1 MESIWKHNLEMPQKK
16 ALPKSMQ
23 VNTLIIGAGMAGVL
37 TAYFLQKKGIE
48 VMVVEANN
56 IASGQTQNT
65 TAKITS
71 QHGILYD
78 KLIKKAGRKRAKF
91 YAMANE
97 EAIRLYKQIIE
108 EEKIDCDFEEKP
120 AYLYT
125 TSTEKIET
133 LNKEVDAAKSLGIDA
148 TFIEGN
154 KITELPFKVEGA
166 ACFEKQAQFH
176 PLKFIRHLAE
186 KLVIYE
192 NTKVLSVNAHIV
204 TTNKGKIQA
213 ENIVFATHYP
223 ITNVPGFYFLRQH
236 QERSYVAALKE
247 VNELNG
253 MYYGIDEGGLSF
265 RSRGDTL
272 LLGGGNHRTGKCM
285 SDSIGN
291 NDSIIGYSYL
301 RRMASKYYPD
311 QEEITVWSAQDCMP
325 HDEMPFIGKYSAFRP
340 YWYVA
345 TGFKKWGMTF
355 SMVSA
360 MILSSRI
367 CEEKSMYEKTFS
379 PQRFLVRAGI
389 KNFFIDLLESI
400 KGLSKGLF
408 SKKEK
413 RCSHMGCRLN
423 WNNEEDSFDCPCH
436 GSRYS
441 KEGNLLD
448 NPAQIDLI
456 EKE

>member
-1 MESIWKHNLEMPQKK
+1 MESIWKHNLEMPQKNE
-16 ALPKSMQ
+16 LPKNMQ
-23 VNTLIIGAGMAGVL
+23 VNTLVIGAGMAGVL

-48 VMVVEANN
+48 VMVVEAKSV
-56 IASGQTQNT
+56 ASGQTQNT

-71 QHGILYD
+71 QHDIFYD
-78 KLIKKAGRKRAKF
+78 KFIKKAGRKRAKF

-97 EAIRLYKQIIE
+97 EAIRLYQKIIE
-108 EEKIDCDFEEKP
+108 EEKIDCDFEEKS

-125 TSTEKIET
+125 TDASQIET
-133 LNKEVDAAKSLGIDA
+133 LKNEARAAKSLGIDA
-148 TFIEGN
+148 TFINGD
-154 KITELPFKVEGA
+154 KITELPFRVEGA
-166 ACFEKQAQFH
+166 VCFEKQAQLH

-186 KLVIYE
+186 TLTMYE
-192 NTKVLSVNAHIV
+192 NTKVLSVNGHMV
-204 TTNKGKIQA
+204 TTDKGKIQA

-236 QERSYVAALKE
+236 QERSYVVALKG
-247 VNELNG
+247 VKELNG

-272 LLGGGNHRTGKCM
+272 LLGGGAHRTGICM
-285 SDSIGN
+285 CKNGKVIRSK
-291 NDSIIGYSYL
+291 IGYTYL
-301 RRMASKYYPD
+301 KEMAQKYYKD
-311 QEEITVWSAQDCMP
+311 HEEIAVWSAQDCMP
-325 HDEMPFIGKYSAFRP
+325 HDEMSFIGKYSIFRP

-345 TGFKKWGMTF
+345 TGFKKWGMTS

-360 MILSSRI
+360 MILSSKI

-379 PQRFLVRAGI
+379 PQRFLFRAGI
-389 KNFFIDLLESI
+389 KNFLIDLLESI

-408 SKKEK
+408 SRKEK
-413 RCSHMGCRLN
+413 RCSHMGCKLE

-441 KEGNLLD
+441 KDGNLLD
-448 NPAQIDLI
+448 NPAQMDLT

>member
-1 MESIWKHNLEMPQKK
+1 MESIWKHNLEMPQKNE
-16 ALPKSMQ
+16 LPKNMQ
-23 VNTLIIGAGMAGVL
+23 VNTLVIGAGMTGVL

-48 VMVVEANN
+48 VTVVEAKS

-71 QHGILYD
+71 QHDLFYD
-78 KLIKKAGRKRAKF
+78 KFIKKAGRKRAKF
-91 YAMANE
+91 YATANE

-108 EEKIDCDFEEKP
+108 EEKIDCDFEEKS

-125 TSTEKIET
+125 TDATQIET
-133 LNKEVDAAKSLGIDA
+133 LKNEAKAAKSLGIDA
-148 TFIEGN
+148 TFINGD
-154 KITELPFKVEGA
+154 KITELPFRIEGA
-166 ACFEKQAQFH
+166 VCFEKQAQFH
-176 PLKFIRHLAE
+176 PLKFICHLAE
-186 KLVIYE
+186 TLTIYE
-192 NTKVLSVNAHIV
+192 NTKVLSVNGHMV
-204 TTNKGKIQA
+204 TTDKGKIQA

-236 QERSYVAALKE
+236 QERSYVVALKG
-247 VNELNG
+247 VKELNG

-272 LLGGGNHRTGKCM
+272 LLGGGAHRTGICM
-285 SDSIGN
+285 CKNGKVIRSK
-291 NDSIIGYSYL
+291 IGYTYL
-301 RRMASKYYPD
+301 KEMAQKYYKD
-311 QEEITVWSAQDCMP
+311 HEEVAVWSAQDCMP
-325 HDEMPFIGKYSAFRP
+325 HDEMSFIGKYSIFRP
-340 YWYVA
+340 NWYVA
-345 TGFKKWGMTF
+345 TGFKKWGMTS

-360 MILSSRI
+360 MILSSKI

-379 PQRFLVRAGI
+379 PQRFLFRAGI
-389 KNFFIDLLESI
+389 KNFLIDLLESI

-408 SKKEK
+408 SRKEK
-413 RCSHMGCRLN
+413 RCSHMGCKLE

-441 KEGNLLD
+441 KDGNLLD
-448 NPAQIDLI
+448 NPAQMDLT

>member
-1 MESIWKHNLEMPQKK
+1 MESIWKHNLEMPQKNE
-16 ALPKSMQ
+16 LPKNMQ
-23 VNTLIIGAGMAGVL
+23 VNTLVIGAGMTGVL

-48 VMVVEANN
+48 VTVVEAKS

-71 QHGILYD
+71 QHDLFYD
-78 KLIKKAGRKRAKF
+78 KFIKKAGRKRAKF
-91 YAMANE
+91 YATANE

-125 TSTEKIET
+125 TNASQIET
-133 LNKEVDAAKSLGIDA
+133 LKNEARAAKSLGIDA

-166 ACFEKQAQFH
+166 VCFEKQAQFH

-236 QERSYVAALKE
+236 QERSYVVALKG
-247 VNELNG
+247 VKELNG

-285 SDSIGN
+285 HDSIGN

-301 RRMASKYYPD
+301 RRMASKYYKS

-325 HDEMPFIGKYSAFRP
+325 HDEISFIGKYSAFRP

-345 TGFKKWGMTF
+345 TGFKKWGMTS

-379 PQRFLVRAGI
+379 PQRFLVKAGI

-441 KEGNLLD
+441 KEGSLLD
-448 NPAQIDLI
+448 NPAQMDLI

>member
-1 MESIWKHNLEMPQKK
+1 MESIWKHNLEMPQKNE
-16 ALPKSMQ
+16 LPKNMQ
-23 VNTLIIGAGMAGVL
+23 VNTLVIGAGMAGVL

-48 VMVVEANN
+48 VMLVEAKS

-71 QHGILYD
+71 QHDIFYD
-78 KLIKKAGRKRAKF
+78 KFIKKAGRKRAKF
-91 YAMANE
+91 YAIANE
-97 EAIRLYKQIIE
+97 EAIRLYQKIIE
-108 EEKIDCDFEEKP
+108 EEKIDCDFEEKS

-125 TSTEKIET
+125 TDATQIET
-133 LNKEVDAAKSLGIDA
+133 LKNEARAAKSLGIDA
-148 TFIEGN
+148 TFINGD
-154 KITELPFKVEGA
+154 KITELPFRIEGA
-166 ACFEKQAQFH
+166 VCFEKQAQFH

-186 KLVIYE
+186 TLTMYE
-192 NTKVLSVNAHIV
+192 NTKVLSVNGHMV
-204 TTNKGKIQA
+204 TTDKGKIRA

-236 QERSYVAALKE
+236 QERSYVVALKG
-247 VNELNG
+247 VKKLNG

-272 LLGGGNHRTGKCM
+272 LLGGGAHRTGICM
-285 SDSIGN
+285 CKNGKVIRSK
-291 NDSIIGYSYL
+291 IGYTYL
-301 RRMASKYYPD
+301 KEMAQKYYKD
-311 QEEITVWSAQDCMP
+311 HEEIAVWSAQDCMP
-325 HDEMPFIGKYSAFRP
+325 HDEMSFIGKYSIFRP

-345 TGFKKWGMTF
+345 TGFKKWGMTS

-360 MILSSRI
+360 MILSSKI

-379 PQRFLVRAGI
+379 PQRFLFRAGI
-389 KNFFIDLLESI
+389 KNFLIDLLESI

-408 SKKEK
+408 SRKEK
-413 RCSHMGCRLN
+413 RCSHMGCKLE

-441 KEGNLLD
+441 KDGNLLD
-448 NPAQIDLI
+448 NPAQMDLT